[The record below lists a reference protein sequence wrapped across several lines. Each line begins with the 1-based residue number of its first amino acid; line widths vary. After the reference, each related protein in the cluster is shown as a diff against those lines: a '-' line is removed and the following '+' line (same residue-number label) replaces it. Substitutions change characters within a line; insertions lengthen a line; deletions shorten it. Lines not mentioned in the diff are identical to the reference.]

1 MAQNSAAF
9 SPYHAH
15 LAPSGAGFGSS
26 PASSVV
32 SAPDQIDV
40 TAIPVDSAAAAPAAA
55 PAVPKA
61 RPRLVDSVSLEYARC
76 DLCGEPLG
84 SHAGHFPMVSPL
96 TARHVSVCRT
106 CRRAALSE
114 GYRPRA

>member
-1 MAQNSAAF
+1 MAQNSAAP

-15 LAPSGAGFGSS
+15 LAPSGAGPGSS

-32 SAPDQIDV
+32 SAPNQIDV
-40 TAIPVDSAAAAPAAA
+40 TATRVGSPASAPAAA

-61 RPRLVDSVSLEYARC
+61 RPRLVDPVSLEYARC

>member
-1 MAQNSAAF
+1 MAQNSAAP

-15 LAPSGAGFGSS
+15 LAPPGAGPGSS

-32 SAPDQIDV
+32 SAPNQIDV
-40 TAIPVDSAAAAPAAA
+40 TAIPVDSPPPRRRRA
-55 PAVPKA
+55 AVPKA